1 MKPLFR
7 KPYRI
12 LGVSI
17 GLMGWAGLT
26 KLFWPMWPA
35 YATGFL
41 FVVCFIQLGIDV
53 FGPTEPPVKS

>member
-1 MKPLFR
+1 MKLLK

-17 GLMGWAGLT
+17 GLVGWAALT
-26 KLFWPMWPA
+26 KLFWPLWPA

-41 FVVCFIQLGIDV
+41 FVVCFVQLLV
-53 FGPTEPPVKS
+53 EMFGPAEPEQS